1 MKITFEKEIICSAVV
16 PLLSGVSTKNTIP
29 AAEGILIEAE
39 TDGTCVLTTYDL
51 EKGVRMTI
59 AAEVIEA
66 GAAII
71 NASKFSQT
79 VRAMDGNQI
88 TLTVDS
94 RGCATIVS
102 GKSSHTMSALNAND
116 FPEIPRLVSQQGF
129 HISGK
134 TLRDMIFKCM
144 FAMGVN
150 DQRVVL
156 NGLYFHVDG
165 EDMKMVACDSF
176 KMAVCGTIA
185 EIYSLDDSET
195 DDEFK
200 FIVPNKGVSEL
211 YKLLGS
217 VVKEE
222 DDNVCIYIN
231 RKNIIFVMN
240 DVIFFSKLIEGEYI
254 NYDRIILKNHRI
266 SVFTDRENLLSALER
281 AALITEEKVAG
292 SSGRS
297 HVKLETTDSILKI
310 SANSGAGSAYDEIS
324 IAHEGDDITIA
335 FNNRYLMDC
344 LRACTA
350 ERIKLSLSSPL
361 TSMNIEPADPET
373 EENIGNSELF
383 MLLPVRMKD

>member
-1 MKITFEKEIICSAVV
+1 MKITFEKETICSAVI

-29 AAEGILIEAE
+29 AAEGILIEAGA
-39 TDGTCVLTTYDL
+39 DGTCVLTTYDL
-51 EKGVRMTI
+51 EKGVRVTI
-59 AAEVIEA
+59 AADVIES
-66 GAAII
+66 GDAII

-79 VRAMDGNQI
+79 VRAMDGSHI
-88 TLTVDS
+88 TLTVDN

-102 GKSSHTMSALNAND
+102 GKSSHTMSALQGKD
-116 FPEIPRLVSQQGF
+116 FPEIPRLISQQGF

-134 TLRDMIFKCM
+134 ILRDMMYKCL

-156 NGLYFHVDG
+156 NGLFFHVN
-165 EDMKMVACDSF
+165 EENMKLVSCDSF
-176 KMAVCGTIA
+176 KMAVCGTNAGID
-185 EIYSLDDSET
+185 SLEEADK
-195 DDEFK
+195 EFK
-200 FIVPNKGVSEL
+200 FIVPNRSVNEL

-217 VVKEE
+217 TVKE
-222 DDNVCIYIN
+222 DDDDVCIYIN
-231 RKNIIFVMN
+231 RKNIIFVMG

-266 SVFTDRENLLSALER
+266 TVYADRENLLSALER

-297 HVKLETTDSILKI
+297 HVKLETADDILKI

-324 IAHEGDDITIA
+324 VVREGDDIVIA

-350 ERIKLSLSSPL
+350 ERIKLSLSSAL
-361 TSMNIEPADPET
+361 ASMNIEPADPDTEET
-373 EENIGNSELF
+373 EGDSELF

>member
-1 MKITFEKEIICSAVV
+1 MKITFEKEIICSAVM

-39 TDGTCVLTTYDL
+39 SDGSCVLTTYDL
-51 EKGVRMTI
+51 EKGVRVTVE
-59 AAEVIEA
+59 ANVIES
-66 GAAII
+66 GSAII

-79 VRAMDGNQI
+79 VRVMDGSHI

-94 RGCATIVS
+94 KNCATIVS

-116 FPEIPRLVSQQGF
+116 FPEIPRLISQQGF

-134 TLRDMIFKCM
+134 TLRDMISKCI

-156 NGLYFHVDG
+156 NGLYFHVKNDH
-165 EDMKMVACDSF
+165 MKLVSCDSF
-176 KMAVCGTIA
+176 KMAVCGTTA
-185 EIYSLDDSET
+185 EINSLEGSDK
-195 DDEFK
+195 EFK
-200 FIVPNKGVSEL
+200 FIIPNRSVTEL
-211 YKLLGS
+211 QKLLGS
-217 VVKEE
+217 AIKEE
-222 DDNVCIYIN
+222 DDDTCIYIN
-231 RKNIIFVMN
+231 KKNIIFVMG
-240 DVIFFSKLIEGEYI
+240 DVIFFSKLIDGEYI

-266 SVFTDRENLLSALER
+266 LAYADRENLLSALER

-292 SSGRS
+292 GSGRS
-297 HVKLETTDSILKI
+297 HVKLDVSGNLLKI

-324 IAHEGDDITIA
+324 VFHEGDDLIIA

-350 ERIKLSLSSPL
+350 ERIKLSLSSAL
-361 TSMNIEPADPET
+361 ASMNIEPADPET
-373 EENIGNSELF
+373 EENEGTTELF
-383 MLLPVRMKD
+383 MLLPVRMKE

>member
-1 MKITFEKEIICSAVV
+1 MKITFEKEVICSAVV

-29 AAEGILIEAE
+29 AAEGILIEANE
-39 TDGTCVLTTYDL
+39 DGSCVLTTYDL
-51 EKGVRMTI
+51 EKGARVTI

-66 GAAII
+66 GSAII

-79 VRAMDGNQI
+79 VRVMDGSHI
-88 TLTVDS
+88 TLTVDG
-94 RGCATIVS
+94 RNCATIVS
-102 GKSSHTMSALNAND
+102 GKSSHTMSALNGND
-116 FPEIPRLVSQQGF
+116 FPEIPRLISQQGF
-129 HISGK
+129 QISGK
-134 TLRDMIFKCM
+134 TLREMMYKCL

-156 NGLYFHVDG
+156 NGLYFHVNGDH
-165 EDMKMVACDSF
+165 MKLVSCDSF
-176 KMAVCGTIA
+176 KMAVCGTTAQID
-185 EIYSLDDSET
+185 SLEGSER
-195 DDEFK
+195 EFR
-200 FIVPNKGVSEL
+200 FIVPNRSVSEL

-217 VVKEE
+217 AVK
-222 DDNVCIYIN
+222 DDDDDVCIYIN
-231 RKNIIFVMN
+231 RKNIIFVMG
-240 DVIFFSKLIEGEYI
+240 DVTFFSKLIEGEYI

-266 SVFTDRENLLSALER
+266 AVYADRENLLSALER

-297 HVKLETTDSILKI
+297 HVKLDASCGLLKI

-324 IAHEGDDITIA
+324 VAQEGDDIVIA

-350 ERIKLSLSSPL
+350 ERIKLSLSSAL
-361 TSMNIEPADPET
+361 ASMNIEPADPET
-373 EENIGNSELF
+373 EETEGNSELF

>member
-1 MKITFEKEIICSAVV
+1 MKITFEKETICSAVI

-29 AAEGILIEAE
+29 AAEGILIEAGA
-39 TDGTCVLTTYDL
+39 DGTCVMTTYDL
-51 EKGVRMTI
+51 EKGVRVTI
-59 AAEVIEA
+59 AADVIEP
-66 GAAII
+66 GDAII

-79 VRAMDGNQI
+79 VRVMDGSHI

-102 GKSSHTMSALNAND
+102 GKSSHTMSALQGKD
-116 FPEIPRLVSQQGF
+116 FPEIPRLISQQGF
-129 HISGK
+129 HISGNI
-134 TLRDMIFKCM
+134 LRDMMYKCL

-156 NGLYFHVDG
+156 NGLFFHVNQ
-165 EDMKMVACDSF
+165 ENLKLVSCDSF
-176 KMAVCGTIA
+176 KMAVCGTNAHID
-185 EIYSLDDSET
+185 SLEDADK
-195 DDEFK
+195 EFK
-200 FIVPNKGVSEL
+200 FIVPNRSINEL

-217 VVKEE
+217 AVKEE
-222 DDNVCIYIN
+222 DDDVCIYIN
-231 RKNIIFVMN
+231 RKNIIFVMG

-266 SVFTDRENLLSALER
+266 AVYADRENLLSALER

-297 HVKLETTDSILKI
+297 HVKLETGDGILKI
-310 SANSGAGSAYDEIS
+310 SANSGAGSAYDEVS
-324 IAHEGDDITIA
+324 TMREGDDIVIA

-350 ERIKLSLSSPL
+350 DRVKLSLSSAL
-361 TSMNIEPADPET
+361 ASMNIEPADPET
-373 EENIGNSELF
+373 EETEGDSELF
-383 MLLPVRMKD
+383 MLLPVRMKE

>member
-1 MKITFEKEIICSAVV
+1 MKITFEKETICSAVV

-29 AAEGILIEAE
+29 AAEGILIEAGA
-39 TDGTCVLTTYDL
+39 DGTCVLTTYDL
-51 EKGVRMTI
+51 EKGVRVTI
-59 AAEVIEA
+59 SAEVVEA

-79 VRAMDGNQI
+79 VRAMDGSQI
-88 TLTVDS
+88 TLTVDA

-102 GKSSHTMSALNAND
+102 GKSSHTMSALNAAD
-116 FPEIPRLVSQQGF
+116 FPEIPRLISQQGF
-129 HISGK
+129 HVSGK
-134 TLRDMIFKCM
+134 TLREMIFKCM

-156 NGLYFHVDG
+156 NGLYFHVNGDHL
-165 EDMKMVACDSF
+165 KMVACDSF
-176 KMAVCGTIA
+176 KMAVCGTTA
-185 EIYSLDDSET
+185 EINSLEGSDK
-195 DDEFK
+195 EFK

-211 YKLLGS
+211 CKLLGS

-222 DDNVCIYIN
+222 EDDVCIYIN

-297 HVKLETTDSILKI
+297 HVKLETTDTVLKI

-324 IAHEGDDITIA
+324 IVREGDDIVIA

-350 ERIKLSLSSPL
+350 ERIKLSLSSAL

-383 MLLPVRMKD
+383 MLLPVRMKE